1 MVDARDAYPQT
12 DQKNVRIRPGYDN
25 LVAVDAT
32 SVVASEDIKSVDPK
46 ERNCYFGDEVELKA
60 HLYYTQ
66 VRIEKKSPPKIK
78 WIFSIALRPQAS
90 CLLECRID
98 YVQELLLKEDNFTC
112 IPWYDFGFL
121 ADTLTAFL
129 PTFLQVPPIPGHL
142 RRVHVRPVAGGEV
155 LQGDEDGARLHL
167 RHLSAWWAYFFIL
180 PGEFHFE

>member
-66 VRIEKKSPPKIK
+66 VRIEKIIINRMDPQHCSPSTGQLPPGVQDR
-78 WIFSIALRPQAS
+78 LRARAAS
-90 CLLECRID
+90 KRG
-98 YVQELLLKEDNFTC
+98 QF
-112 IPWYDFGFL
+112 
-121 ADTLTAFL
+121 
-129 PTFLQVPPIPGHL
+129 HL
-142 RRVHVRPVAGGEV
+142 HPLV
-155 LQGDEDGARLHL
+155 
-167 RHLSAWWAYFFIL
+167 
-180 PGEFHFE
+180 

>member
-66 VRIEKKSPPKIK
+66 VRIEKKIPPKK
-78 WIFSIALRPQAS
+78 SNGSSALLFVHRPAAS
-90 CLLECRID
+90 WSAGST
-98 YVQELLLKEDNFTC
+98 TC
-112 IPWYDFGFL
+112 KNCF
-121 ADTLTAFL
+121 
-129 PTFLQVPPIPGHL
+129 
-142 RRVHVRPVAGGEV
+142 
-155 LQGDEDGARLHL
+155 
-167 RHLSAWWAYFFIL
+167 
-180 PGEFHFE
+180 